1 MATSVNYDMDQGT
14 DFSFSLVAKND
25 DGTPK
30 NIQFDYNVY
39 CQMRKYY
46 TSSNAIVFTTSKV
59 NDGVAGGIVVSVTAA
74 QTSNIKPGVYF
85 YDVELQGSSANP
97 SEPNK
102 VKRLQQ
108 GMITVYPE
116 VTRSIV

>member
-1 MATSVNYDMDQGT
+1 MAVSINYDMDQGS
-14 DFSFSLVAKND
+14 DFSFTLTAKNE

-30 NIQFDYNVY
+30 DITYDYNVL

-46 TSSNAIVFTTSKV
+46 SSSTYYPFT
-59 NDGVAGGIVVSVTAA
+59 ASVLDSANGLIKISMLSA
-74 QTSNIKPGVYF
+74 QTSEIKPGVYF
-85 YDVELQGSSANP
+85 YDVELQAASTNQI
-97 SEPNK
+97 EPNV

-116 VTRSIV
+116 VTKF

>member
-1 MATSVNYDMDQGT
+1 MATSVNYDMDQGS
-14 DFSFSLVAKND
+14 DFSFTLVAKND

-46 TSSNAIVFTTSKV
+46 TSSNAVVFTTSKV
-59 NDGVAGGIVVSVTAA
+59 NGGITGGIVVYLSAA
-74 QTSNIKPGVYF
+74 QTKDIKPGVYF
-85 YDVELQGSSANP
+85 YDVELQAASSNP
-97 SEPNK
+97 IEPNK
-102 VKRLQQ
+102 VRRLQQ

-116 VTRSIV
+116 VTR